1 MRYDL
6 RMEPVRCKVV
16 FLVCAL
22 VLTSVGTALIVHS
35 IQSSRSETLAEI
47 ALQHQG
53 DTSYEA
59 SKWNGW
65 YRPGSN
71 KCNKAVADW
80 IVDSGQP
87 RPFVRGHFGLIPRDP
102 SAHEWADPKV
112 KMKGWSAPMPRTEAL
127 PGDVIAQEHGPVY
140 GHVGIVVAKGN
151 TVSAYGEVQPPGLVL
166 KNDWGF
172 RTSPGANGE
181 SGSDPAP
188 VVRRYIGN

>member
-1 MRYDL
+1 MMRSRR
-6 RMEPVRCKVV
+6 RM
-16 FLVCAL
+16 LVGAIL
-22 VLTSVGTALIVHS
+22 MVLLIVAAAILLARWS
-35 IQSSRSETLAEI
+35 APTVAGTLAEI
-47 ALQHQG
+47 ALRHQG
-53 DTSYEA
+53 DTAYEA
-59 SKWNGW
+59 AKWNDW

-80 IVDSGQP
+80 IVDSGHP

-112 KMKGWSAPMPRTEAL
+112 TIKGWSVPLSREFAL

-140 GHVGIVVAKGN
+140 GHVGIVVGQGN

-172 RTSPGANGE
+172 RTAAGANGE

-188 VVRRYIGN
+188 TVRRYIGK